1 MSGPGT
7 TPGCAQP
14 WWRGASSSP
23 PSPAAT
29 CAGQRPLA
37 AGLMHGAPLLTRLL
51 WPEHWIQKH
60 WVPRVVDEETHPR
73 PFLWPQGPASLLLA
87 LLVFRVHAP
96 TPGHTLCS
104 VPSPCPRLRPIFLG
118 PSCPG
123 PEAPPSPCFASWAVC
138 VESLGWASLSAWV
151 ALGRGRAS
159 AQERLPPEL
168 GPLLDHCGRSR
179 VAAGEGVL
187 PSLGGALLGSGFHFP
202 V

>member
-7 TPGCAQP
+7 VPGCAQP
-14 WWRGASSSP
+14 WWRGTSSRP

-51 WPEHWIQKH
+51 WPEHWLHKQ

-73 PFLWPQGPASLLLA
+73 PFLWPQGPASPLPA

-96 TPGHTLCS
+96 TPSHTLCS
-104 VPSPCPRLRPIFLG
+104 VPSPCPRLCPILLG

-123 PEAPPSPCFASWAVC
+123 PEAPPFLCFASWAVW
-138 VESLGWASLSAWV
+138 SLWA
-151 ALGRGRAS
+151 
-159 AQERLPPEL
+159 
-168 GPLLDHCGRSR
+168 GPLSLHGWHRAVARPLLRNGCPRSLDPSWITVDG
-179 VAAGEGVL
+179 VAW
-187 PSLGGALLGSGFHFP
+187 P
-202 V
+202 